1 MAKPKIFLSS
11 TYYDLK
17 QVRADLERFIKELG
31 YDPILNEQ
39 GSIPY
44 GKEDKLEEYCYKEI
58 KNVDILVSIVGGRY
72 GSESKIEKHS
82 ISQLELKTAYELDK
96 QVYIFI
102 EKSVFNEYQ
111 FYLHNKE
118 NKNVKFSYADNPKIY
133 QFIEEIEALKKNN
146 TICGFE
152 TSSEIISFLKAQWAG
167 LFQRFLQG
175 QTRIKELN
183 VIKGIE
189 NTAKTLDQLVT
200 FLTEEKQGKDNT
212 INEILLSNH
221 PAMEQLKQQLEIPY
235 RVFFTNK
242 DELFEHLYANGFE
255 ESKDRFLS
263 GYQTWENEIG
273 FDKINLSFSDSLFNS
288 ENKLKVFTKEE
299 WSQDFIKFSIE
310 DVRNVKETENDGLPF

>member
-1 MAKPKIFLSS
+1 MAKPKIFISS

-39 GSIPY
+39 GNIPY

-58 KNVDILVSIVGGRY
+58 KNVDVLVSIVGGRY

-102 EKSVFNEYQ
+102 EKSVLSEYQ

-118 NKNVKFSYADNPKIY
+118 NNVKFTYVDNIKIY
-133 QFIEEIEALKKNN
+133 QFIEEIYALQKNN

-152 TSSEIISFLKAQWAG
+152 TSSEIIDFLKAQWAG

-189 NTAKTLDQLVT
+189 NTSKTLDQLVT
-200 FLTEEKQGKDNT
+200 FLTEEKRGKDNT

-221 PAMEQLKQQLEIPY
+221 PAMEQLKQLLEIPY
-235 RVFFTNK
+235 RVFFTNREEFF
-242 DELFEHLYANGFE
+242 ELLAANNFKQ
-255 ESKDRFLS
+255 SNNNFQN
-263 GYQTWENEIG
+263 GYQNWE
-273 FDKINLSFSDSLFNS
+273 FDRDIDIVYLSFSDNLFNS

-299 WSQDFIKFSIE
+299 WKQDFIKLKIDVRDLKEIE
-310 DVRNVKETENDGLPF
+310 DDGLPF